1 MCVCALNKK
10 KIKTKRR
17 VRFCSLCVV
26 SCATH
31 EHTPQR
37 CPTTSQPVNSRAL
50 LRDSFGPFWSLQRA
64 LQQTSTVVWFYLVA
78 GKACNHIRR
87 VPSRLVVVAAIA
99 SAAAHTSAGG
109 WLIEV
114 RALQAERKNYFFF
127 NEYSWIFGQNK
138 PKVRKRKATFRL
150 QCVAHSN
157 CLFIRAAFRLWYNI
171 FALAKKFTFHVVS
184 H

>member
-1 MCVCALNKK
+1 MHIHLNAA
-10 KIKTKRR
+10 RPP
-17 VRFCSLCVV
+17 
-26 SCATH
+26 A
-31 EHTPQR
+31 
-37 CPTTSQPVNSRAL
+37 SQPARQQPSIITRLVW
-50 LRDSFGPFWSLQRA
+50 SFLILATRIAADKHGG
-64 LQQTSTVVWFYLVA
+64 LVLFGGWQSMQPYPPGSA
-78 GKACNHIRR
+78 SFL
-87 VPSRLVVVAAIA
+87 SRLVVVAAIA

-150 QCVAHSN
+150 QCVARCN
-157 CLFIRAAFRLWYNI
+157 CLFVRAAFRLWYNI